1 MTNETEVKLNKLGK
15 PMVRDSKGHFVK
27 GTKEG
32 VRFGT
37 DYPAGRPKGTKNLMT
52 IVKNFAMA
60 KQSTDGMTT
69 LEYLL
74 FEMLSSHR
82 KIKKSLDKMDE
93 NDPRYKHQHSK
104 FVDLGVKL
112 AEHLV
117 KHSGD
122 LTSKIQAEISNS
134 LSDEERSIM
143 ENLLRN
149 KK

>member
-1 MTNETEVKLNKLGK
+1 MEEKTPKLNRLGK
-15 PMVRDSKGHFVK
+15 PIVRDSKGQFVK
-27 GTKEG
+27 GTQEG
-32 VRFGT
+32 MRFGT
-37 DYPAGRPKGTKNLMT
+37 TAIPGRPKGSKNLMT
-52 IVKNFAMA
+52 IVKNFAIS

-82 KIKKSLDKMDE
+82 KIKKSLDQMDE
-93 NDPRYKHQHSK
+93 NSPTYKHQHSK

-122 LTSKIQAEISNS
+122 LTSKIQTEISNS
-134 LSDEERSIM
+134 LSEEEKAVM
-143 ENLLRN
+143 ENLLKN